1 LENWR
6 SALADFNRVEH
17 PVLNVTINGEQPER
31 RPSVFTLHTDEGL
44 PNIESRL
51 DFPSDSAQ
59 YHHGD
64 EVVVKMLLGNEES
77 LVFTGAAYW
86 PYMSLPRRNFLL
98 LTDGYGKLRSRYF
111 ISTYRKEQAKV
122 ILQDLLDKAGITKT
136 SITCPPVLLHRFSTN
151 KIAPERTIRL
161 LIEALE
167 EHGHEGLRFF
177 FDEKDVFHF
186 GTEKD
191 TGRNEGEVYEFETGK
206 NIIEKEDGMIKV
218 LPLPVRHTQKVLVD
232 GETFITSRTHLQ
244 VSGKHSYLKLWLRE
258 DK

>member
-6 SALADFNRVEH
+6 TALAEFNRVEH

-31 RPSVFTLHTDEGL
+31 RPHNFSLFTDEGL
-44 PNIESRL
+44 PGIEAKL
-51 DFPSDSAQ
+51 NFPSDCDR

-64 EVVVKMLLGNEES
+64 EVIVKMLSGDEER
-77 LVFTGAAYW
+77 LVFTGTAYW
-86 PYMSLPRRNFLL
+86 PFTSLPRRRFLL
-98 LTDGYGKLRSRYF
+98 LTDGYNKLCTTKK
-111 ISTYRKEQAKV
+111 ISLYRKEQAKV
-122 ILQDLLDKAGITKT
+122 ILQDLLDEAGITET

-151 KIAPERTIRL
+151 KIDIDRAIKL

-167 EHGHEGLRFF
+167 EHGEEGLRFF

-186 GTEKD
+186 GAEHD
-191 TGRNEGEVYEFETGK
+191 TGKNEGEVFEFETGK

-218 LPLPVRHTQKVLVD
+218 LPLPIRHTQKVLVD
-232 GETFITSRTHLQ
+232 GETFITSRTQLQ
-244 VSGKHSYLKLWLRE
+244 VSGKQSYSKLRLRE